1 MAQQKDVDNHEPAI
15 MVRQSKVLWIL
26 VFAILWLGYSLQT
39 LPLMI
44 EDILHKEHKELK
56 TIVDHELDDANDNY
70 EESLNLLLQGKGA
83 YDILQAFACDLSQG
97 EVLLKSAEIDSERD
111 GLKQMREMQGGQN
124 SGHDH
129 EAGENW
135 LENEKG
141 DH

>member
-97 EVLLKSAEIDSERD
+97 EVLLKSAEIESEKD
-111 GLKQMREMQGGQN
+111 GLKQIYNINRVKRENGNQITVMMRI
-124 SGHDH
+124 
-129 EAGENW
+129 
-135 LENEKG
+135 K
-141 DH
+141 

>member
-1 MAQQKDVDNHEPAI
+1 MAQQKDADNHEPAI

-70 EESLNLLLQGKGA
+70 EESLNLLLQNKGA
-83 YDILQAFACDLSQG
+83 YDILQAFQCDLSQG
-97 EVLLKSAEIDSERD
+97 EVLLKSAEIDSEKD
-111 GLKQMREMQGGQN
+111 GLKQMRDMQSGQHTGH
-124 SGHDH
+124 GHD
-129 EAGENW
+129 AENDW

>member
-70 EESLNLLLQGKGA
+70 EESLNLLLQNKGA

-97 EVLLKSAEIDSERD
+97 EVLLKSAEIESEKD
-111 GLKQMREMQGGQN
+111 GLKQMRDMQSGG
-124 SGHDH
+124 GHHDH
-129 EAGENW
+129 ESSEDW

>member
-111 GLKQMREMQGGQN
+111 GLKQMREMQDGN